1 MFPVSSITGFAI
13 EELQPSAP
21 PLVVSFIGTDYGT
34 AHIAVQQSETDLVKD
49 LDRESFIRNY
59 PPLAYFSLDKKAT
72 QIDPLYRET
81 RNPSYKAPVLIPIFI
96 QLEPSKRLLKKFGLE
111 VEQEAIGLLSQGWLD
126 RHAKE
131 LKVKTGDRIGYFDRP
146 YVDDVSQPS
155 GISDE
160 VIIHEL
166 QPRTPNF
173 SFEVLT
179 VKFCDYWASSQRPIH
194 IITTLKNLRAPGKPD
209 RDISLKKSN
218 PENVNAQ

>member
-1 MFPVSSITGFAI
+1 MFPVSSSTGFAI

-72 QIDPLYRET
+72 QIDRLYRET
-81 RNPSYKAPVLIPIFI
+81 RNPSYRAPVLIPIFI
-96 QLEPSKRLLKKFGLE
+96 QLEPPKRLLKKYGLE
-111 VEQEAIGLLSQGWLD
+111 VEQEAIGLISQGWLD
-126 RHAKE
+126 RHAQD
-131 LKVKTGDRIGYFDRP
+131 LTPKTGDRIGYFDRP
-146 YVDDVSQPS
+146 YADDVSQPN
-155 GISDE
+155 GLSDN
-160 VIIHEL
+160 VVIHEL

-179 VKFCDYWASSQRPIH
+179 VKFCDLFGNSQRPLH
-194 IITTLKNLRAPGKPD
+194 LITTLKNLRAPGKPD
-209 RDISLKKSN
+209 SNISIKK
-218 PENVNAQ
+218 